1 MRKLVARVF
10 DYSLDGVIATEG
22 TEFFQFCRDM
32 PDDPAEDAR
41 GSEFY
46 AGADMHIMGRA
57 AYQSMASYFPTATD
71 HPYADLLN
79 AARKVVFSR
88 TLETA
93 GWANT
98 TIARGDLA
106 EEVDKLRRGGDGYI
120 VAHGGISFWRSLA
133 RLDLIDEY
141 RVTLVPYLA
150 GKGTRLFEDAG
161 DDRQLDLLS
170 STAFSSGLQLD
181 YGRHR

>member
-1 MRKLVARVF
+1 MRKLIARVF

-22 TEFFQFCRDM
+22 TEFFQFCRDL

-71 HPYADLLN
+71 DPNADPLN
-79 AARKVVFSR
+79 AGRKVVFSR
-88 TLETA
+88 TLKIA
-93 GWANT
+93 DWANT
-98 TIARGDLA
+98 TITSGDLGQ
-106 EEVDKLRRGGDGYI
+106 EVDKLRRGGDGY
-120 VAHGGISFWRSLA
+120 VVVHGGISFWRSLA

-150 GKGTRLFEDAG
+150 GEGPRLFEDVG
-161 DDRQLDLLS
+161 KSRSLDLLS
-170 STAFSSGLQLD
+170 STAFSSGLELD
-181 YGRHR
+181 YRRRR

>member
-10 DYSLDGVIATEG
+10 DYSLDGLIATEG
-22 TEFFQFCRDM
+22 TEFFQFCRDL
-32 PDDPAEDAR
+32 PDDPAETA
-41 GSEFY
+41 SLNEFF
-46 AGADMHIMGRA
+46 AGADVHIMGRVH
-57 AYQSMASYFPTATD
+57 YQEMANYFPTATD
-71 HPYADLLN
+71 DPFADVLN

-88 TLETA
+88 TLRTA
-93 GWANT
+93 AWANT
-98 TIARGDLA
+98 TVASGDLA

-150 GKGTRLFEDAG
+150 GEGPRLFENVG
-161 DDRQLDLLS
+161 KSRPLDLVS
-170 STAFSSGLQLD
+170 STAYNNEVELD
-181 YGRHR
+181 YRRHR

>member
-10 DYSLDGVIATEG
+10 DYSLDGLIATEG
-22 TEFFQFCRDM
+22 TEFFQFCRDL
-32 PDDPAEDAR
+32 PDDPAEDASGR
-41 GSEFY
+41 EFY
-46 AGADMHIMGRA
+46 AGADMHIMGRV
-57 AYQSMASYFPTATD
+57 AYESMASYFPTATD
-71 HPYADLLN
+71 DPNAEPLN

-93 GWANT
+93 DWANT

-120 VAHGGISFWRSLA
+120 VVSGGVSFWRSLA

-150 GKGTRLFEDAG
+150 GEGARLFENVG
-161 DDRQLDLLS
+161 KSRQLDLLS

-181 YGRHR
+181 YRRHR

>member
-10 DYSLDGVIATEG
+10 DYSLDGLIATEG
-22 TEFFQFCRDM
+22 TEFFQFCRDL
-32 PDDPAEDAR
+32 PDDPAEDASGR
-41 GSEFY
+41 EFY
-46 AGADMHIMGRA
+46 AGADMHIMGRV
-57 AYQSMASYFPTATD
+57 AYESMVSYFPTATD
-71 HPYADLLN
+71 DPNAEPLN

-88 TLETA
+88 TLKTA
-93 GWANT
+93 DWANT

-120 VAHGGISFWRSLA
+120 VVSGGVSFWRSLA

-150 GKGTRLFEDAG
+150 GEGARLFENVG
-161 DDRQLDLLS
+161 KSRQLDLLS

-181 YGRHR
+181 YRRHR